1 MLWRGPSF
9 RSGRQAQTKTKTQQA
24 SVNLRAEEG
33 STLILII
40 FSAALALALVVGVS
54 AATSLYLERKR
65 LFTLADGAALAA
77 SESFNLDTVVAD
89 DSGAIVRPVLT
100 NAGVT
105 RAAAGYLARVGN
117 AGLDQLVLGRSVTLD
132 GRSATI
138 ELASYWR
145 PPVVSLFLPEGI
157 RLDVESTARSVFF

>member
-1 MLWRGPSF
+1 MKEDESHT
-9 RSGRQAQTKTKTQQA
+9 S
-24 SVNLRAEEG
+24 EEG

-40 FSAALALALVVGVS
+40 FSAALALALILGVS

-77 SESFNLDTVVAD
+77 SESFELSSVVIGETG
-89 DSGAIVRPVLT
+89 SFVRPLLT
-100 NAGVT
+100 DDAVNRAAQGYIAGAGATKLDGLEISRAVT
-105 RAAAGYLARVGN
+105 R
-117 AGLDQLVLGRSVTLD
+117 D

-157 RLDVESTARSVFF
+157 RLSVESTARSIFF